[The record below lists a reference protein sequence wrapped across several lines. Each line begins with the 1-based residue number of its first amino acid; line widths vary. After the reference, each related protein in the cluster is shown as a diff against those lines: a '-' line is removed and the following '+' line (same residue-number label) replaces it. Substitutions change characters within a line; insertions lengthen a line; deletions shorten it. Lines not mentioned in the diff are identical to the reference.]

1 MVDAETAKLDLEH
14 ARGDSV
20 QGRQEHE
27 GGCLWLA
34 QITVPGKDVSSN
46 RK

>member
-20 QGRQEHE
+20 QGRQEH
-27 GGCLWLA
+27 GGG
-34 QITVPGKDVSSN
+34 VPVVGADHSA
-46 RK
+46 RERRIE